1 VRRVPLA
8 RRNLFQDRRR
18 AGLAVAGVGVALLLV
33 LVLDGIFSGTMQRV
47 TAYIDRSPATVFVS
61 QQGVTTMHM
70 SSTALPVDTI
80 ERAAAVEGA
89 DWAEGLWYTTSLV
102 GAGDEQR
109 LTYVFGYDTSTGRAG
124 PQEITAGRAPGAG
137 ETIVD
142 DVAADELGVGLG
154 DTVELFGRQWR
165 ISGLATMGT
174 SIVNTTVYV
183 SDSDFRQVHGEAA
196 SYVLV
201 GAQAGVDDETLAR
214 RVRDELSGTTVQT
227 RSQMAAEEEA
237 IVRDMSTDV
246 MAIMTTVSMLIALA
260 VIGLTLFAATLAK
273 LREFGVLK
281 AIGATPSRLASV
293 VLAQATWTVALGLAL
308 AVLLSL
314 GIGAVITASSPNVT
328 ITVELSSI
336 ARVGIAAFVI
346 GLVAAIIPVLRVTRV
361 DPASS
366 FRSP

>member
-8 RRNLFQDRRR
+8 RRNLFQDHRR
-18 AGLAVAGVGVALLLV
+18 AGLAIAGVGVALLLV
-33 LVLDGIFSGTMQRV
+33 LVLDGIFSGTMQQV
-47 TAYIDRSPATVFVS
+47 TAYIDRSPAAVFVS

-70 SSTALPVDTI
+70 SSTVLPADTI

-109 LTYVFGYDTSTGRAG
+109 LTYVFGYDTGTGRAG
-124 PQEITAGRAPGAG
+124 PREITVGRPPGEG
-137 ETIVD
+137 EAVVD
-142 DVAADELGVGLG
+142 SVAADELGVGLG
-154 DTVELFGRQWR
+154 DTVEIFGRRWR
-165 ISGLATMGT
+165 ISGLSTMGT

-183 SDSDFRQVHGEAA
+183 SASEFRQLHGPTV

-201 GAQAGVDDETLAR
+201 GSRTGIDDETLAA
-214 RVRDELSGTTVQT
+214 RVQNELPGTTVQT
-227 RSQMAAEEEA
+227 RSRFAAEEAA

-246 MAIMTTVSMLIALA
+246 MAIMTAVSMLIALA
-260 VIGLTLFAATLAK
+260 VIGLTLFTATLAK

-293 VLAQATWTVALGLAL
+293 VLAQATWTVAFGLVFAL
-308 AVLLSL
+308 LLSF
-314 GIGAVITASSPNVT
+314 GIGAAINASSPNVT
-328 ITVELSSI
+328 IVVEPSSI
-336 ARVGIAAFVI
+336 ARVGIAAFVV
-346 GLVAAIIPVLRVTRV
+346 GLVAAIIPVLRVSRV